1 MPSTFI
7 DWIDRISRCHLTN
20 FFLPGM
26 ALRPPSK
33 PVTLPPELW
42 ERLFLHLAPEQT
54 LKLRAVSAAL
64 IHVTRERTQLI
75 SGTPPAELQFS

>member
-1 MPSTFI
+1 MPSAFI
-7 DWIDRISRCHLTN
+7 DRIGRISRCHLTN
-20 FFLPGM
+20 LFFPM

-64 IHVTRERTQLI
+64 VHVTRERTQLI
-75 SGTPPAELQFS
+75 SGTPPGELQFS